1 MTTRT
6 HTTADSWGWVV
17 GLVVALIVG
26 AALGLAIGGL
36 ALSANTTTETRTV
49 TVAPPGFTHGL
60 TSKTSSSSN
69 PNATT
74 THTP

>member
-1 MTTRT
+1 MTTQTR
-6 HTTADSWGWVV
+6 TTADSWGWVV

-36 ALSANTTTETRTV
+36 TLSANTKTETV